1 MLHELTNFISTI
13 YVEEKKESLEPL
25 SN

>member
-1 MLHELTNFISTI
+1 MLHELANFISTI
-13 YVEEKKESLEPL
+13 YVEEIKESLESL